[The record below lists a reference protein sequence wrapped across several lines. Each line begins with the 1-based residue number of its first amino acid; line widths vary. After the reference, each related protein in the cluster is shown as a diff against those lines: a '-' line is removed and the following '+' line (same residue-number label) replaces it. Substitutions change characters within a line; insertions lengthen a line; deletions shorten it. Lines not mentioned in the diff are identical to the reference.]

1 MTPLERASRYVATLP
16 EAISGSGG
24 HHALFRVACVLV
36 NGFDLSDTEAWSILV
51 EYNSRCLPPWSD
63 RELRHKLS
71 EARKVTHC
79 EPAGHLI
86 GNRSNLSCRPE
97 PDKPPRILGRI
108 TLREKSVALAESHPV
123 EGRVLQ
129 ADPEVDSP
137 RTEDSEARRIAVEL
151 VKLHRDGAIKGAHD
165 PDARLFAAI
174 IHTFGATYNGRIQR

>member
-1 MTPLERASRYVATLP
+1 M
-16 EAISGSGG
+16 
-24 HHALFRVACVLV
+24 
-36 NGFDLSDTEAWSILV
+36 

-123 EGRVLQ
+123 E
-129 ADPEVDSP
+129 
-137 RTEDSEARRIAVEL
+137 VESCKPIL
-151 VKLHRDGAIKGAHD
+151 RSTLRELKIL
-165 PDARLFAAI
+165 RLA
-174 IHTFGATYNGRIQR
+174 GLLSSW